1 MSTHTPVMLLIPLL
15 ASLTGVPAGGVLQAP
30 VSHGI
35 KVITHEIS
43 RDPARREQILHYWTL
58 ERMVHALAP
67 ARPSHPARPRH
78 PVRRRATEAEPAR
91 WAPLQAGRPKQA
103 AAPSATSAGAE
114 WPAKGTIL
122 DTMGKIFFS
131 LSGRDYVCSA
141 TTTTSANRDVIV
153 TAGHCIMSDKGIWAE
168 NWIFV
173 PGYREDSSPHGG
185 FTARRMFVPD
195 QWSVASD
202 DDYDV
207 AMVALATV
215 DGKHVVDM
223 VGAQNIAFD
232 QPRGRQAYAFG
243 YPATGRYDGERLDYC
258 SGRPHRDPHGLTV
271 GQGLRCD
278 MTQGSSG
285 GAWLTR
291 FDPATGTGVITSVSS
306 FKYAGEDGTMY
317 GPYFGA
323 TVRRMY
329 EQAQHS

>member
-1 MSTHTPVMLLIPLL
+1 MLLIPLL
-15 ASLTGVPAGGVLQAP
+15 ASLTGVPAGGVLEAP
-30 VSHGI
+30 VPHGSSVISHE
-35 KVITHEIS
+35 VS
-43 RDPARREQILHYWTL
+43 LDPARREQILHYWTL
-58 ERMVHALAP
+58 DRRVHAIAP
-67 ARPSHPARPRH
+67 GRSVLRAGRH
-78 PVRRRATEAEPAR
+78 SRRAGPAHR
-91 WAPLQAGRPKQA
+91 TPLGAGPPMRA
-103 AAPSATSAGAE
+103 AAPSATSGGAE
-114 WPAKGTIL
+114 WPTKGAIQA
-122 DTMGKIFFS
+122 TMGKIFFS

-141 TTTTSANRDVIV
+141 TTAASANRDVVV
-153 TAGHCIMSDKGIWAE
+153 TAGHCAMSADGTWAE

-195 QWSVASD
+195 RWSGTSD

-215 DGKHVVDM
+215 DDRHAVDV

-258 SGRPHRDPHGLTV
+258 SGRPHRDPHGQTSS
-271 GQGLRCD
+271 QGLRCD

-285 GAWLTR
+285 GAWLSK

-306 FKYAGEDGTMY
+306 FKYADDGGTMY

-323 TVRRMY
+323 AVHRLY
-329 EQAQHS
+329 DQAQRS